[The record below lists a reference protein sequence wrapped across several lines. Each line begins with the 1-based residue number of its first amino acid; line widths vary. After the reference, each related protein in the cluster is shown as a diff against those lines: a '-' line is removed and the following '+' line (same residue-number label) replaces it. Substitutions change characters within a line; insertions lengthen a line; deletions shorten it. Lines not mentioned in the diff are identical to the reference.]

1 VVDFLA
7 SQLGIADASC
17 VKRYTERPKT
27 AYEHAREMAREFGY
41 RRFSDAD
48 AQAEPQAFL
57 AARAWTRAEQP
68 SVLFDAATA
77 HLLERK
83 VLLPAA
89 GTLAELVAGVRETA
103 AHRRWTLLEGL
114 TTPEQA
120 AALGRLLE
128 VEPDARVSR
137 LELLRRAPT
146 GVSARRLRPERA

>member
-1 VVDFLA
+1 V
-7 SQLGIADASC
+7 
-17 VKRYTERPKT
+17 
-27 AYEHAREMAREFGY
+27 REALHR
-41 RRFSDAD
+41 AD

-89 GTLAELVAGVRETA
+89 GTLAEPVVGVREAA
-103 AHRRWTLLEGL
+103 AHRLWTLPEGL

-146 GVSARRLRPERA
+146 RVSARRLRP

>member
-1 VVDFLA
+1 
-7 SQLGIADASC
+7 
-17 VKRYTERPKT
+17 
-27 AYEHAREMAREFGY
+27 
-41 RRFSDAD
+41 
-48 AQAEPQAFL
+48 
-57 AARAWTRAEQP
+57 
-68 SVLFDAATA
+68 VLVDAATA

-89 GTLAELVAGVRETA
+89 GTLAELVAGVREAA
-103 AHRRWTLLEGL
+103 AHRLWTLLEGL

-146 GVSARRLRPERA
+146 RVSARRCAPERA

>member
-1 VVDFLA
+1 
-7 SQLGIADASC
+7 
-17 VKRYTERPKT
+17 
-27 AYEHAREMAREFGY
+27 
-41 RRFSDAD
+41 
-48 AQAEPQAFL
+48 
-57 AARAWTRAEQP
+57 
-68 SVLFDAATA
+68 VLFDAATA